1 MSYSCV
7 RSKGNSHTYLFP
19 VPTPSHQ
26 SEVKPILDTVSTENM
41 QGYLT
46 KLTAFN
52 NRYYKSSTGKDAS
65 DYIYNTVS
73 DVRLTL
79 LP

>member
-1 MSYSCV
+1 M
-7 RSKGNSHTYLFP
+7 
-19 VPTPSHQ
+19 
-26 SEVKPILDTVSTENM
+26 KPILDTVSTENM

-65 DYIYNTVS
+65 DYIYNTIS
-73 DVRLTL
+73 DVRLPSSFQYPSTPHL
-79 LP
+79 VNVH